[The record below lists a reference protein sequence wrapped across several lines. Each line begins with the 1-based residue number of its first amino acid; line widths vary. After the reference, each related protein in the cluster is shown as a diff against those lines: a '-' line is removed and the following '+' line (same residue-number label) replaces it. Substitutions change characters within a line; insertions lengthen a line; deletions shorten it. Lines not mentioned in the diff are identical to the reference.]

1 MVLDFDDW
9 YRVTHPR
16 LLASML
22 LLTGSLDEA
31 REVTDEA
38 FARAYERWDRVGAM
52 DAPGGW
58 TYRVA
63 VNVVRRR
70 ARRRAVEQRL
80 LARHPAP
87 PDVPAP
93 AGEAWALVADLPLR
107 QRTAVVLRYVAD
119 LPEAGVAEAMGIR
132 RSTVAATLT
141 VARRR
146 LGAGLAPETADG

>member
-1 MVLDFDDW
+1 MLDFDDW
-9 YRVTHPR
+9 YRTAHPR

-22 LLTGSLDEA
+22 LLTGGLDEA

-63 VNVVRRR
+63 VKLVRRR
-70 ARRRAVEQRL
+70 GRRRALEQRL
-80 LARHPAP
+80 LARRP
-87 PDVPAP
+87 PPLDVPAP
-93 AGEAWALVADLPLR
+93 AGEAWALVAELPLR

-119 LPEAGVAEAMGIR
+119 LSEAEVADAMGIR
-132 RSTVAATLT
+132 RGTAAATLT
-141 VARRR
+141 AARRR
-146 LGAGLAPETADG
+146 LGAALTPEALDG